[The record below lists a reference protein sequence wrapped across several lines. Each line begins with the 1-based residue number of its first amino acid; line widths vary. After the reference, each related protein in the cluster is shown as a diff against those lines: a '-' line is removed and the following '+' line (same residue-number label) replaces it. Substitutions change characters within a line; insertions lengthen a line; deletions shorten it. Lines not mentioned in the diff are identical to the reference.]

1 VSRYHHVDAMLAAGF
16 PVRSACKAADISSSS
31 YYEWKARGPS
41 AAMLAEG
48 ELLGVR

>member
-1 VSRYHHVDAMLAAGF
+1 MSRYHHVDAMKAAGF
-16 PVRSACKAADISSSS
+16 PVRSACKAAAISASS